1 MGLKDEDMA
10 GLSAEEREAL
20 AEGEAAELD
29 ALKKIAGDS
38 GDEDDAADGG
48 GVPGDEDAEVD
59 AAGAA
64 AETEADGAQTA
75 GATEDDGPEPFVPV
89 YQAQLPENFETSLG
103 EISIEREALAEKF
116 KAGDMQF
123 EEFRVADKA
132 LQAKETAL
140 LALRTKSEIA
150 AEMAQQS
157 AAQRWSWEVTRF
169 MRDTLK
175 GEGIDYKNNRLL
187 NAAFDIAVKDLA
199 GAAENADKTGEWFL
213 EEAHK
218 LVKAQLGVGKVPK
231 KDDPLPADPVKAAV
245 NARKNAVP
253 SAPKTLGSVPAAAES
268 DVGQDEFAQLEQL
281 AGTDVMA
288 YERAL
293 AKLTPEQER
302 RYLRVAA

>member
-1 MGLKDEDMA
+1 MKHEDMA

-20 AEGEAAELD
+20 EEGEAAELD
-29 ALKKIAGDS
+29 ALKKIAGA
-38 GDEDDAADGG
+38 GDEDDDGAAAGSD
-48 GVPGDEDAEVD
+48 DAD

-64 AETEADGAQTA
+64 AETEGEGAQTA
-75 GATEDDGPEPFVPV
+75 GATEDEGPEPFVPV

-103 EISIEREALAEKF
+103 EISAEREALAEKF

-132 LQAKETAL
+132 LQSKETDL

-157 AAQRWSWEVTRF
+157 AAQRWNWEVTRF
-169 MRDTLK
+169 MKDTLK

-199 GAAENADKTGEWFL
+199 GAEANADKSGEWFL

-218 LVKAQLGVGKVPK
+218 LVKAQLGIGKAK
-231 KDDPLPADPVKAAV
+231 REDPAPPADPVKPAV
-245 NARKNAVP
+245 NARRAAVP
-253 SAPKTLGSVPAAAES
+253 AAPKTLGSVPAAAES
-268 DVGQDEFAQLEQL
+268 DVGQDEFASLEQL

-293 AKLTPEQER
+293 AKMTPEQER
-302 RYLRVAA
+302 RYLRNAA